1 MNKNPNSNPMIG
13 QFELIVKDLMDNN
26 IKYVNDAD
34 TTGLNYP
41 GLANPVPTDTSGQ
54 CEYTEYQNAK
64 LEELRNSIDM
74 ISNKIVVGDYNTQLM
89 KNYVKWIDQVRTTVI
104 ANINSNTL
112 YISKRG
118 Y

>member
-54 CEYTEYQNAK
+54 
-64 LEELRNSIDM
+64 
-74 ISNKIVVGDYNTQLM
+74 
-89 KNYVKWIDQVRTTVI
+89 
-104 ANINSNTL
+104 
-112 YISKRG
+112 
-118 Y
+118 